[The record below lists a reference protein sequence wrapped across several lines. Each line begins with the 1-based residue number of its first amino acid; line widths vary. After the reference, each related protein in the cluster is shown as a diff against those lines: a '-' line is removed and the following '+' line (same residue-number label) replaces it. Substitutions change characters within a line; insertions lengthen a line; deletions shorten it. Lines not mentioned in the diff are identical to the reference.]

1 MPEEAPAQASAG
13 FFEGRAALAEVA
25 KPEGAWNWALVGPD
39 PEKLPLACGG
49 DGSVD
54 EMRES
59 LLQQAREEDHA
70 QLQFYGLMRLNFGTS
85 EDPKKQRVKYVFM
98 HVSNADSEQTAGKA
112 VTAPQAADPEEPPAS
127 RACPPASSRKS
138 MVMTRGLGGVG
149 MRPKMEKA
157 MEQFAHYTTKVEVH
171 EYSDLTL
178 EDIMDKVKKT
188 NVVDGDFISVEALR
202 AALEQFRAKHK
213 KPEEPAPLAAE
224 APVPDG
230 TEAMP
235 EAPPPPQEEQQQQ
248 TRQRKS
254 AKVYKLHALVQV
266 FSSASKLW
274 HDDGVVVQTVSEPCS
289 LDGFQLPAGS
299 MKVQYLNGLRFK
311 WVAPAQSAEM
321 LRPSRRPAPPPT
333 LTGRMLKE
341 THNMITQWHVRH
353 FELKHGWLQWW
364 QNEADIGSGVKP
376 NGALQLVG
384 LQLSREGNSSVF
396 RLRTAASRTVYH
408 FDSTTDE
415 GTDMWT
421 KALNEHAEYLE
432 RLRAHLEKSPGG
444 GAEPA

>member
-1 MPEEAPAQASAG
+1 
-13 FFEGRAALAEVA
+13 V
-25 KPEGAWNWALVGPD
+25 WNWALVGPD

-59 LLQQAREEDHA
+59 LLQQAKEEDHT
-70 QLQFYGLMRLNFGTS
+70 QLQFYGLLRLNFGTS
-85 EDPKKQRVKYVFM
+85 EDPKKQRVKYVFL
-98 HVSNADSEQTAGKA
+98 HVSNADSELSVGNSAGS
-112 VTAPQAADPEEPPAS
+112 PQASAPADMRPAFGYGRYKVEKTEEAAEESEEPPAMS
-127 RACPPASSRKS
+127 KAYSTASRKS
-138 MVMTRGLGGVG
+138 LVATRGLGGVG

-157 MEQFAHYTTKVEVH
+157 MEQFAHYTTKLEVH

-178 EDIMDKVKKT
+178 EEIMEKVKKT
-188 NVVDGDFISVEALR
+188 NVVDGEFISVDALR

-213 KPEEPAPLAAE
+213 KPEEPAPVATE
-224 APVPDG
+224 APVPEG
-230 TEAMP
+230 TEATP
-235 EAPPPPQEEQQQQ
+235 EAPPPPPEEQQQQ

-266 FSSASKLW
+266 FSSTSKVW
-274 HDDGVVVQTVSEPCS
+274 HDDGVVVQTVSEACS

-321 LRPSRRPAPPPT
+321 LRQSRRPAPPST

-364 QNEADIGSGVKP
+364 ESQADIGSGVKP

-384 LQLSREGNSSVF
+384 MQLSREGNSSVF
-396 RLRTAASRTVYH
+396 RLRTAASRVVYH
-408 FDSTTDE
+408 FDSTTED
-415 GTDMWT
+415 GTDSWT

-432 RLRAHLEKSPGG
+432 RLRAHLEKNPAS